1 MENPA
6 TVLFRK
12 EARDQALLGADSPR
26 RLDVSPPWT
35 WAMLWVVLAALAA
48 ALALAV
54 AGTVEVNS
62 RAIGI
67 LRPAAGVRVLTSQV
81 AGTIA
86 SVAVQSGAQVRRGD
100 PVLAID
106 APQLEGQLLE
116 ARRQVELLGSDYRV
130 VSQEQDHLH
139 RLQVTQARIRQ
150 ARLEEQAASDR
161 VSLAAFQRKFEAM
174 RSLERDALVSGFAV
188 LDAQEAVAQA
198 TRRLA
203 STQQAIAASRQ
214 ELAVLE
220 SQQQSSLWQRRQSL
234 DSAQSREAA
243 LQLASRQ
250 ARVQAP
256 QDGVIEAL
264 LVKPGDAV
272 QPGQAI
278 GKLIPQQAP
287 LQVVSFLPEKDRAF
301 VHVGSQ
307 VRLELDQLPYGEYG
321 TLGARVLRISDDL
334 ASPYEVREALGD
346 GHSLQAPVF
355 RVVLAIT
362 DPSAARV
369 ANVTLRSGAL
379 MQVRYTL
386 RRQRPITLVLE
397 PLRKWLR

>member
-6 TVLFRK
+6 AALFRK
-12 EARDQALLGADSPR
+12 EAREQSLLGADSPR

-35 WAMLWVVLAALAA
+35 WAMLWVVLAAIAV

-54 AGTVEVNS
+54 TGTVEVNS

-67 LRPAAGVRVLTSQV
+67 LRPATGVRVLTSQV
-81 AGTIA
+81 AGTIT
-86 SVAVQSGAQVRRGD
+86 SVAVQSGAHVRRGD

-106 APQLEGQLLE
+106 APQLQGQLLE
-116 ARRQVELLGSDYRV
+116 AGRQVELLGSEYRG
-130 VSQEQDHLH
+130 VSREQDQLH
-139 RLQVTQARIRQ
+139 RLQMEQARIRL
-150 ARLEEQAASDR
+150 ARLGEQAASDR
-161 VSLAAFQRKFEAM
+161 GSLAAFQRKFEAM
-174 RSLERDALVSGFAV
+174 QSLERDALVSGFAV

-203 STQQAIAASRQ
+203 STQQAIAAGRQ

-220 SQQQSSLWQRRQSL
+220 SQQQSTLWQRRQSL
-234 DSAQSREAA
+234 DSAQSRQAA

-250 ARVQAP
+250 TRVQAP
-256 QDGVIEAL
+256 QDGIIEAL

-301 VHVGSQ
+301 VQVGSQ

-334 ASPYEVREALGD
+334 ASPYEVQQALGD
-346 GHSLQAPVF
+346 GRSLQEPAF
-355 RVVLAIT
+355 RVILAIT
-362 DPSAARV
+362 DRSAARAAHV
-369 ANVTLRSGAL
+369 QLRSGAL